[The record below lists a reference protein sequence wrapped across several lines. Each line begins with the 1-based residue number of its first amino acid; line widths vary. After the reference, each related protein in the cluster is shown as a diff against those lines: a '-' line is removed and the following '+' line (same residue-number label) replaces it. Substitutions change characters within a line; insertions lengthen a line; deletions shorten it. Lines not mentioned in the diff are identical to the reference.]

1 LTKALDVVRTA
12 LQDYS
17 NRGIFR
23 GLDDVKTRNGR
34 QAFRFLWLG
43 DRTLEFSVDTKK
55 SVLTFNQL
63 LPNIPSKSPLYSEL
77 KRFIKG
83 RYDLELPDHRRID
96 PKRAEV
102 LYINRRGTVSIGLKV
117 KKNQYAYALNR
128 LVNLVHEL
136 FVQLNDLHPDY
147 MYENFDVPQE

>member
-1 LTKALDVVRTA
+1 MDVVRTA
-12 LQDYS
+12 LREYAE
-17 NRGIFR
+17 RGVFR
-23 GLDDVKTRNGR
+23 GLEDVKTRNGR
-34 QAFRFLWLG
+34 QAYKFLWLG
-43 DRTLEFSVDTKK
+43 DRPLEVSVDIGK
-55 SVLTFNQL
+55 SILIFNQL
-63 LPNIPSKSPLYSEL
+63 LPNVPSKSPFYSEL
-77 KRFIKG
+77 KRFIKARCEPG
-83 RYDLELPDHRRID
+83 LPDHRRID

-102 LYINRRGTVSIGLKV
+102 LCINRNGSVSIGLKV